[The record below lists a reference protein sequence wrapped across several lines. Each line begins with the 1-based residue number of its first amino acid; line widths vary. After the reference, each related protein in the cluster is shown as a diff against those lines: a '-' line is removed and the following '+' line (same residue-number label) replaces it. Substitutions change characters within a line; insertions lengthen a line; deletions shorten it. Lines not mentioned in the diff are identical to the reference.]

1 MISATERR
9 HNLPVIPRTGDN
21 WQRMVAFQSW
31 SKPVSSPWWIG
42 SSPQDLACSPDDGP
56 LGGPDPVTRRR
67 FRVGGPSSRVIGD
80 AGPMPRTIATV
91 NKVDNA
97 GLLEFIRP
105 RHHLILTTRR
115 LDGSLQSSPVSG
127 GVDPQ
132 GRIVVSSYPE
142 RAKVTNIR
150 RDPRVSVLVLSDDF
164 GGPWVQVETTGTVI
178 DLPEAVEPLVEYFR
192 SISGEHP
199 DWAEYRQ
206 AMIDQGKCLLRLEP
220 VSWGPIATGGF
231 PARLA

>member
-1 MISATERR
+1 
-9 HNLPVIPRTGDN
+9 
-21 WQRMVAFQSW
+21 
-31 SKPVSSPWWIG
+31 
-42 SSPQDLACSPDDGP
+42 
-56 LGGPDPVTRRR
+56 
-67 FRVGGPSSRVIGD
+67 
-80 AGPMPRTIATV
+80 MPRTIATV

-199 DWAEYRQ
+199 DWPEYRQ